1 MDVVVHVEPV
11 HLVKNAAEETVP
23 VPLIVPVVNVAMT
36 VVEATLVVLVLTDKH
51 AKMEFVLELESELAV
66 LESVVT
72 TELVD
77 HAVLAQLDKDVE
89 EESVNASTIVMTEIV
104 ELQLLMLD
112 QSVLNKLAELA
123 PVVLL
128 AAPVDSALPLLL
140 VTSIS
145 LLSIE
150 SPTLRSL
157 DLVPLISVVSQSHT
171 PEMDSY
177 GLLPQLHGML
187 LEVLVH
193 MLSELAVLDTKL
205 VMRPLPSPLPLQQF
219 S

>member
-77 HAVLAQLDKDVE
+77 HAVLALLDKDVE

-104 ELQLLMLD
+104 ELRLLTLD

-123 PVVLL
+123 PVDLL
-128 AAPVDSALPLLL
+128 AVPVDSALPLLL

-150 SPTLRSL
+150 SPT
-157 DLVPLISVVSQSHT
+157 
-171 PEMDSY
+171 
-177 GLLPQLHGML
+177 
-187 LEVLVH
+187 
-193 MLSELAVLDTKL
+193 
-205 VMRPLPSPLPLQQF
+205 
-219 S
+219 